1 MKLLIQMLP
10 IQMMKSPLRSLCQ
23 KTPTTKS
30 ILTHKIGLDMMKKML
45 RTRSEINIWLACT
58 KAKMLQKELLQDI
71 ILQKRIASRHLLPF
85 VRYALQSKVPMSAIT
100 SSMLQYSKCNPILML
115 NILLLTKD
123 GSLSKKKKGG
133 FSITTFCH
141 IPYALVMILYTLPC
155 LLWHNLLQRQ
165 DFRFYNSYPTFWG
178 KKWNLLFIV
187 TIHYH
192 YSPVTIHSKF
202 LPI

>member
-1 MKLLIQMLP
+1 
-10 IQMMKSPLRSLCQ
+10 
-23 KTPTTKS
+23 
-30 ILTHKIGLDMMKKML
+30 MKKML

-100 SSMLQYSKCNPILML
+100 SSMLQYSKCNPILMS

-133 FSITTFCH
+133 FSMTTFCH
-141 IPYALVMILYTLPC
+141 IPYALVMILYTLPY
-155 LLWHNLLQRQ
+155 LLWQNMLQGQEYRVSQ
-165 DFRFYNSYPTFWG
+165 LIPHVLGQKMKF
-178 KKWNLLFIV
+178 
-187 TIHYH
+187 TIHCY
-192 YSPVTIHSKF
+192 YSLSLFTCYCSLWNFAYLRGAVPYI
-202 LPI
+202 